1 MVKIEAVDSRLRAL
15 REYLTYLEGKQSLS
29 QGELLANVDVYYAV
43 LHVLQLACQ
52 VSVDMASHI
61 LAADFSRR
69 ADKYKD
75 VILALGAEGVV
86 PLEFAQR
93 FAGIAGF
100 RNIVI
105 HEYLVVD
112 PIKVYEL
119 LQTGPDDF
127 RAFARYVVDY
137 LRQSGATLESP

>member
-1 MVKIEAVDSRLRAL
+1 MAKVSGPIKSLDELRPAL
-15 REYLTYLEGKQSLS
+15 Q
-29 QGELLANVDVYYAV
+29 A
-43 LHVLQLACQ
+43 AC
-52 VSVDMASHI
+52 VRH
-61 LAADFSRR
+61 
-69 ADKYKD
+69 D
-75 VILALGAEGVV
+75 VILALGTEGVM